1 MSNAYT
7 HLSAA
12 ISRDEL
18 IEQHRPFV
26 KTLAISLLKRLP
38 HHIGLDELIAC
49 GNLGL
54 VEAAERY
61 DPRHST
67 SFKTFA
73 YYRIKGAMYDAL
85 RSMGPLSRG
94 DYAKTQL
101 SARANDVMQTIA
113 DDHHAA
119 LCRGET
125 TVDEIAAAQAA
136 IDVLL
141 PVFLLSMDSEELP
154 ELVDGNPDA
163 LTQVEHDDLIDRV
176 RAVAAELAADDRHI
190 IECIYFKNQT
200 ISQIAVSL
208 GISKSWASRLHAKA
222 IKHMRELAKRHG
234 LMATD

>member
-7 HLSAA
+7 HLSPA
-12 ISRDEL
+12 ITRDEL

-26 KTLAISLLKRLP
+26 KTLAISVLKKLP
-38 HHIGLDELIAC
+38 RHIDLDELIAC

-73 YYRIKGAMYDAL
+73 YYRIKGATYDAL

-94 DYAKTQL
+94 DYARTQL

-113 DDHHAA
+113 DDHHAGSP
-119 LCRGET
+119 RGET
-125 TVDEIAAAQAA
+125 AFDEITAAQAA

-141 PVFLLSMDSEELP
+141 PVFLLSLDSEELP
-154 ELVDGNPDA
+154 ELVDDNPDA
-163 LTQVEHDDLIDRV
+163 LTEVERDELIDLV
-176 RAVAAELAADDRHI
+176 RAIAAELAADDREI

-200 ISQIAVSL
+200 ISQVAISL

-222 IKHMRELAKRHG
+222 IKQMRELAQRRG
-234 LMATD
+234 LISTD